1 MWYIIFEVLCYK
13 VMVIDNKLLDEL
25 TEKAKA
31 NPRHRMHYD
40 MRDSEDEM
48 SMRMLNA
55 IEPET
60 VIPIHRHAETSEDVI
75 VLRGEAV
82 EVLYDS
88 EGHEVEQYHLM
99 AGSDCIACHVPI
111 GQFHTCKSLRSG
123 TVIFEFKSGKYDPE
137 TTEDFLKK

>member
-1 MWYIIFEVLCYK
+1 ME
-13 VMVIDNKLLDEL
+13 IDKELLDEL

-40 MRDSEDEM
+40 LRDSEEEG

-60 VIPIHRHAETSEDVI
+60 VIPVHRHAETSEDVI
-75 VLRGEAV
+75 VLRGEAM

-88 EGHEVEQYHLM
+88 DGHEVERYHLV
-99 AGSDCIACHVPI
+99 AGSECLACHVPK
-111 GQFHTCKSLRSG
+111 GMYHTCKSMKSG
-123 TVIFEFKSGKYDPE
+123 TVIFEFKTGKYDPE
-137 TTEDFLKK
+137 GTEEFLEK

>member
-1 MWYIIFEVLCYK
+1 MIIDK
-13 VMVIDNKLLDEL
+13 QLLDEL
-25 TEKAKA
+25 TEKAKV

-40 MRDSEDEM
+40 LRDSEEEG

-60 VIPIHRHAETSEDVI
+60 VIPVHRHAETSEDVI

-88 EGHEVEQYHLM
+88 DGREVERYHLA
-99 AGSDCIACHVPI
+99 AGSECVACHVPK
-111 GQFHTCKSLRSG
+111 GVYHTCKSLRGG
-123 TVIFEFKSGKYDPE
+123 TVIFEFKNGKYDPNG
-137 TTEDFLKK
+137 TEEFLRKMRNEE

>member
-1 MWYIIFEVLCYK
+1 MLITKE
-13 VMVIDNKLLDEL
+13 LLDEL
-25 TEKAKA
+25 TGRAKA
-31 NPRHRMHYD
+31 SARLRMHFD
-40 MRDSEDEM
+40 LRDSEEDG

-60 VIPIHRHAETSEDVI
+60 VIPVHRHRETSEDVI

-88 EGHEVEQYHLM
+88 QGREVERYHLV
-99 AGSDCIACHVPI
+99 AGTECVACHVPK

-123 TVIFEFKSGKYDPE
+123 TVIFEFKNGRYDPVG
-137 TTEDFLKK
+137 TEELLER

>member
-1 MWYIIFEVLCYK
+1 MKIE
-13 VMVIDNKLLDEL
+13 NKLLDEL

-40 MRDSEDEM
+40 LRDSEEDG

-55 IEPET
+55 IELET

-82 EVLYDS
+82 EVLYDT
-88 EGHEVEQYHLM
+88 EGREVERYHLL
-99 AGSDCIACHVPI
+99 AGSECVACHVPK
-111 GQFHTCKSLRSG
+111 GVYHTCKSLRSG
-123 TVIFEFKSGKYDPE
+123 TVIFEFKNGKYDPDR
-137 TTEDFLKK
+137 TEEILSM

>member
-1 MWYIIFEVLCYK
+1 MGYS
-13 VMVIDNKLLDEL
+13 VMEIDKELLDEL

-40 MRDSEDEM
+40 LRDSEEEG

-60 VIPIHRHAETSEDVI
+60 VIPVHRHAQTSEDVI

-82 EVLYDS
+82 ELLYDS
-88 EGHEVEQYHLM
+88 DGREVERYHLV
-99 AGSDCIACHVPI
+99 AGSECLACHVPK
-111 GQFHTCKSLRSG
+111 GMYHTCKSMKSG
-123 TVIFEFKSGKYDPE
+123 TVIFEFKTGRYDPE
-137 TTEDFLKK
+137 GTEEFLEK

>member
-1 MWYIIFEVLCYK
+1 ME
-13 VMVIDNKLLDEL
+13 IDKELLDEL

-40 MRDSEDEM
+40 LRDTEEEG

-60 VIPIHRHAETSEDVI
+60 VIPVHRHAETSEDVI
-75 VLRGEAV
+75 VLRGEAM

-88 EGHEVEQYHLM
+88 DGREVERYHLV
-99 AGSDCIACHVPI
+99 AGSECLACHVPK
-111 GQFHTCKSLRSG
+111 GMYHTCKSMKSG
-123 TVIFEFKSGKYDPE
+123 TVIFEFKTGKYDPNG
-137 TTEDFLKK
+137 TEEIFQRRR